1 MPTYVV
7 ERTIPG
13 AGSMTDTDWS
23 DASTTSNETIAS
35 LGGGISWLHSYVTSD
50 KVYCVYEANSED
62 LLREHGR
69 RGGFPVDS
77 VAEVSRMIDPT
88 TAGARA

>member
-1 MPTYVV
+1 MPTYVI

-13 AGSMTDTDWS
+13 AGSMTDAQWS
-23 DASTTSNETIAS
+23 EASTTSNETIAS
-35 LGGGISWLHSYVTSD
+35 VGGVTWLHSYVTPD
-50 KVYCVYEANSED
+50 KVYCVYEADDEG
-62 LLREHGR
+62 LVREHGR

-77 VAEVSRMIDPT
+77 VAAVCRMIDPT